1 MRKDS
6 MRYLKTPSSIPPKNV
21 DSPESS
27 PNNSLSAK
35 PSELKPIY
43 QNKEIKPPT
52 NINIDKNKLE
62 QRPTY
67 ILKPPKKIVNNKTS
81 PSRILNEK
89 RAKKQSLQVNTDASS
104 NIIDSN
110 QKATLNDSNI
120 TLPNLIPPSR
130 KSMSTNFENEIV
142 KIKEQKNNVLKELEK
157 IQAELE
163 FTKASSSKSISELT
177 ESLNKSSFQLQVEKN
192 LRSVAE
198 SKLATMECELAELS
212 SNIQVE
218 AQNIVVSERKD
229 RKSQV
234 EKLILKNKEIEDLLV
249 MERAQVS
256 ALKDTI
262 ERLGTLLDVEK
273 SKNDKLSK
281 TVDRQYSEISAF
293 KQNLPFLKINIDSSN
308 SNSLD
313 TFYKKISSSDL
324 SPASNSTLPT
334 HYTGPN
340 SNFSPDSFKPIFPF
354 SRIIH
359 SLDLANFNQL
369 DSINDLQSR
378 CINLNNINSSNN
390 TKNIPEIPSW
400 ISLKMGF
407 FESDLISNDLSDFIY
422 SPSDKDAYQSPFF
435 LKIYKEE
442 LEPTIT
448 TVDDSSYSLRFS
460 NSLFPS
466 WNKFK
471 KVLNSIQDN
480 SIIIEKCYF
489 TEDSSPS
496 LTTKSNSPLNQLVD
510 SFKHSNYSPNFT
522 SIIDLENLKRDGT
535 SGFSDWFSFR
545 LNRNSS
551 APHFEKSPTLI
562 EPGDFNSNL
571 MYPILKKY
579 PLQRN
584 HTTSNDIPSP
594 ISTSP
599 DFLGNKNLVS
609 LSPEILKSICY
620 LCENEIFSNRNI
632 SLDNL
637 NHSKSCISGWLN
649 HSPQSIPSFS
659 PDAIHDELPQYY
671 QDSVNYSYQDAFL
684 KNNELSA
691 SSLNT
696 FYFKF
701 RHSEYENSR
710 KSICFKCHSRILS
723 VCEFFRYIRLVRSG
737 LVKNLDIREI
747 KFNLTKLRTLMWAN
761 RVGSSIALS
770 NVKL

>member
-6 MRYLKTPSSIPPKNV
+6 MRYLKTPSSLPPKKV

-27 PNNSLSAK
+27 PNSSLSTK
-35 PSELKPIY
+35 PSELKTTY
-43 QNKEIKPPT
+43 QSKEIKPPT
-52 NINIDKNKLE
+52 NINLDKNKPE

-67 ILKPPKKIVNNKTS
+67 ILKPKKKIDSNKIS

-89 RAKKQSLQVNTDASS
+89 KVKKQSLSVNTDASS
-104 NIIDSN
+104 NIQDYN
-110 QKATLNDSNI
+110 QKVILNDSNI
-120 TLPNLIPPSR
+120 TLPNLIPPTM

-163 FTKASSSKSISELT
+163 YTKESSKSISELT

-234 EKLILKNKEIEDLLV
+234 EKLILKKKEIEDLLV

-256 ALKDTI
+256 ALKGTI

-273 SKNDKLSK
+273 AKNDKLSK
-281 TVDRQYSEISAF
+281 TVDHQHSEISAF
-293 KQNLPFLKINIDSSN
+293 KQNLPFLKMNLDSSN
-308 SNSLD
+308 SNGLD

-324 SPASNSTLPT
+324 SPSSNSTLPT
-334 HYTGPN
+334 PYISPN
-340 SNFSPDSFKPIFPF
+340 YNSRRYSFKPNFPF

-369 DSINDLQSR
+369 DSIDDLHSR
-378 CINLNNINSSNN
+378 SINLNNLDSSNK
-390 TKNIPEIPSW
+390 TKNISEIPSW

-422 SPSDKDAYQSPFF
+422 SPSDKEAYQSPFF

-496 LTTKSNSPLNQLVD
+496 LTTKSNSPLNQIVD
-510 SFKHSNYSPNFT
+510 SFKHSNHSPNFT

-535 SGFSDWFSFR
+535 SGISDWFSFR

-562 EPGDFNSNL
+562 ESVDFNSSL
-571 MYPILKKY
+571 MYPKINKY

-584 HTTSNDIPSP
+584 HTTSHDIPSP

-620 LCENEIFSNRNI
+620 LCESEVFSNRNI
-632 SLDNL
+632 PLDNL

-649 HSPQSIPSFS
+649 YSPQSISSFS
-659 PDAIHDELPQYY
+659 PNDIHDELPQYY
-671 QDSVNYSYQDAFL
+671 QDSLNYSYQDSFL

-737 LVKNLDIREI
+737 LVKKLDIREV